1 MPVRMRNRGDCIA
14 NLYKWEKKTGSHV
27 CVNEKSKRLYGMS
40 VQMGNRRYCMACLF
54 NGKYEKMYGIFVQK
68 GIWEAVWNVCTN
80 WKSKRLY
87 GMTVKMENIRDCMAR
102 LYKLDIGEMGNNGD
116 CMACMYK

>member
-1 MPVRMRNRGDCIA
+1 MVC
-14 NLYKWEKKTGSHV
+14 LYKWGIEDTVWHV
-27 CVNEKSKRLYGMS
+27 YL
-40 VQMGNRRYCMACLF
+40 MGNMRKCMAYLY
-54 NGKYEKMYGIFVQK
+54 KRE
-68 GIWEAVWNVCTN
+68 IWEAVWNVCTN